1 MRQQPPYVDEFL
13 TVSIPHT
20 QVLLLLL
27 LLLLAAAAAMR
38 VTANAG
44 QRGIPPDARGQDPAL
59 RHHVSPR
66 RRRRDQAAQVMS

>member
-20 QVLLLLL
+20 QVLLLL

>member
-27 LLLLAAAAAMR
+27 LLAAAAAAMR

-44 QRGIPPDARGQDPAL
+44 QRGIPPDA
-59 RHHVSPR
+59 
-66 RRRRDQAAQVMS
+66 

>member
-20 QVLLLLL
+20 QVLLLL
-27 LLLLAAAAAMR
+27 AAAAAMR

-44 QRGIPPDARGQDPAL
+44 Q
-59 RHHVSPR
+59 
-66 RRRRDQAAQVMS
+66 